1 MLENFIE
8 IFAVLAT
15 VFGIVMSSANF
26 PQAFKIFRRKSSA
39 DVSLVTY
46 LMLLP
51 GATIWLL
58 YGVGL
63 GNLPLIITNII
74 GVISCVSVIAAYFA
88 YKK

>member
-1 MLENFIE
+1 MLENFVELLAI
-8 IFAVLAT
+8 LAT

-39 DVSLVTY
+39 DVSLATY
-46 LMLLP
+46 IMLLP
-51 GATIWLL
+51 GATIWFL

-63 GNLPLIITNII
+63 GNLPLIVTNII
-74 GVISCVSVIAAYFA
+74 GMISCISVIIAYFV